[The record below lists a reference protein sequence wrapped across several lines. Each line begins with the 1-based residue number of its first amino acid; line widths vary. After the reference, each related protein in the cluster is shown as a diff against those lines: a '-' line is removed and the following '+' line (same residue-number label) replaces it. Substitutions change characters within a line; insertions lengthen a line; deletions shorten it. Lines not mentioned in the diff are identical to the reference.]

1 MACVLSRAGTLIAER
16 RKRMPRRTVVVC
28 VDDLT
33 GEEVP
38 ESEVTDRML
47 RFGYD
52 EWTVTLTAGSEA
64 KIREMLAPITRE
76 APHKDHT
83 PKWVREREENG
94 DASAPTVT
102 VVTSDNAT
110 VRAWWRNLTPAQIRT
125 LGLKE
130 PKGRTGRIPEDV
142 MSAFIAAHQPAPAQF
157 SE

>member
-52 EWTVTLTAGSEA
+52 E
-64 KIREMLAPITRE
+64 
-76 APHKDHT
+76 
-83 PKWVREREENG
+83 VREREENG